1 VSAVQVSPRTATG
14 GLLGLASA
22 PDPRKL
28 GRASG
33 EPDWL
38 VAERV
43 EGERLARELPPE
55 TNPLFTRYVDLRAVR
70 FGEIAA
76 YDGTGEAPEP
86 SPEVPSGASAFL
98 HVREDTV
105 VARGLIPE
113 ATAAGVVVDTF
124 SNVLRRDPAL
134 LRRLIEGGATL
145 PSDDRFA
152 QASRAA
158 FTIGVLVHV
167 PPSVRLRG
175 PIVVRW
181 SAGAAGRGL
190 LSRTVISLGRGAQAS
205 LLEEHVASVLPNGAQ
220 SLWAGTSE
228 VLLGAGATLEFAGQE
243 NFGPQTAAFT
253 ARHAVI
259 QESASLR
266 WALATVGGGYVKSRI
281 DNLLAGRGA
290 SVQQVE
296 IGLGSGSQF
305 FDLTSYTRHRG
316 EDTTGELLSKGVFLG
331 QSRGYFK
338 GLVDIERSARGT
350 DSYLG
355 EFAML
360 MTKKARSVAIPSLE
374 IDQPDVRRAA
384 HSSAVGPVDENQI
397 FYLMSRGFSRNVA
410 RKFIVLGF
418 LEPVVARIP
427 LPDAQERLRGLLDR
441 KWSAQA

>member
-1 VSAVQVSPRTATG
+1 
-14 GLLGLASA
+14 
-22 PDPRKL
+22 
-28 GRASG
+28 
-33 EPDWL
+33 
-38 VAERV
+38 
-43 EGERLARELPPE
+43 
-55 TNPLFTRYVDLRAVR
+55 
-70 FGEIAA
+70 
-76 YDGTGEAPEP
+76 
-86 SPEVPSGASAFL
+86 
-98 HVREDTV
+98 
-105 VARGLIPE
+105 
-113 ATAAGVVVDTF
+113 
-124 SNVLRRDPAL
+124 
-134 LRRLIEGGATL
+134 
-145 PSDDRFA
+145 
-152 QASRAA
+152 
-158 FTIGVLVHV
+158 
-167 PPSVRLRG
+167 
-175 PIVVRW
+175 
-181 SAGAAGRGL
+181 
-190 LSRTVISLGRGAQAS
+190 
-205 LLEEHVASVLPNGAQ
+205 
-220 SLWAGTSE
+220 
-228 VLLGAGATLEFAGQE
+228 LEFAGQE
-243 NFGPQTAAFT
+243 NFGPQTAAFI

>member
-1 VSAVQVSPRTATG
+1 VATASP
-14 GLLGLASA
+14 LLGLGSA
-22 PDPRKL
+22 PDPREL
-28 GRASG
+28 SRALG
-33 EPDWL
+33 EPGWL
-38 VAERV
+38 LADRV
-43 EGERLARELPPE
+43 EGERLARELPAE
-55 TNPLFTRYVDLRAVR
+55 TNPLFTPYVDLRGVR
-70 FGEIAA
+70 FEEISA
-76 YDGTGEAPEP
+76 YERTGDAHEVSGQAPP
-86 SPEVPSGASAFL
+86 GASALL
-98 HVREDTV
+98 HLREDTV
-105 VARGLIPE
+105 VARALSPE
-113 ATAAGVVVDTF
+113 AAAAGVTVDTF
-124 SNVLRRDPAL
+124 DNVLRRDPDL
-134 LRRLIEGGATL
+134 LRGLIDGGATL
-145 PSDDRFA
+145 PSDDLFA

-158 FTIGVLVHV
+158 FTVGVLIHV
-167 PPSVRLRG
+167 PDGVSLPG

-181 SAGAAGRGL
+181 SAGVAGRGL
-190 LSRTVISLGRGAQAS
+190 LSRMIISLGRDA
-205 LLEEHVASVLPNGAQ
+205 HASVLEEQVASTPPNGAQ

-228 VLLGAGATLEFAGQE
+228 VLLGPGATLEFAGEE
-243 NFGPQTAAFT
+243 NFGTQTVALT

-259 QESASLR
+259 EESASLR
-266 WALATVGGGYVKSRI
+266 WALATVGGGYVKTRI

-316 EDTTGELLSKGVFLG
+316 EDTTGNLLSKGVFLG

-338 GLVDIERSARGT
+338 GLIDIERAARGT

-384 HSSAVGPVDENQI
+384 HSSAVGPVDEGQV
-397 FYLMSRGFSRNVA
+397 FYLMSRGLHRDVA

-427 LPDAQERLRGLLDR
+427 LEDAQDRLRELLDR
-441 KWSAQA
+441 KWSAEA